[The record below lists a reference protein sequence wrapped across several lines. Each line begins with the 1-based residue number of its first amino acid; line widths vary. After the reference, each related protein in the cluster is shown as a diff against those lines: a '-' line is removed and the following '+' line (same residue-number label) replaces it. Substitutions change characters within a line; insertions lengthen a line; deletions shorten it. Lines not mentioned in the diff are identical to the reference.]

1 MIFTHSLLWRD
12 VAEYMSLL
20 LIGSSHAPLDALCAI
35 SLQNFRVF
43 SSLLEPWSA
52 GRSGLSHLLARL
64 GHLLHLRH
72 QPREACS
79 V

>member
-20 LIGSSHAPLDALCAI
+20 LIGSSHAPLDALCAV

-43 SSLLEPWSA
+43 QQPASIIVASCSRVVLSAISKSRYQLGCTNSASL
-52 GRSGLSHLLARL
+52 GY
-64 GHLLHLRH
+64 
-72 QPREACS
+72 
-79 V
+79 